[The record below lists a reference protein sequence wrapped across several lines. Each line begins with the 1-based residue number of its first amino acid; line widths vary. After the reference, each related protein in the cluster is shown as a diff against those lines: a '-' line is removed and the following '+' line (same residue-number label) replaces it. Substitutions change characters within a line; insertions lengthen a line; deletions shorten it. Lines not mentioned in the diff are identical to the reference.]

1 MIGTSSALFLSRPQS
16 FAEKVV
22 KWSIKECDKYHGGSL
37 SWRLECEH
45 KKTRKVNKKTLQKN
59 FSSKMSKIKYAKD
72 NKNPFKFDC
81 WSKKTHVNSN
91 FFATM
96 CSIGISHN
104 SGLFSA
110 RVWPDKVNRA
120 GGHVRLEDV
129 IAAVLKG
136 LWVVNK
142 HRSHLKVLENWSWP

>member
-45 KKTRKVNKKTLQKN
+45 KKNIKSQQKN

-72 NKNPFKFDC
+72 NENPFKFDC
-81 WSKKTHVNSN
+81 WSKT
-91 FFATM
+91 
-96 CSIGISHN
+96 I
-104 SGLFSA
+104 
-110 RVWPDKVNRA
+110 
-120 GGHVRLEDV
+120 
-129 IAAVLKG
+129 
-136 LWVVNK
+136 
-142 HRSHLKVLENWSWP
+142 